1 MLAIRKV
8 RGMCSLVASQVVVFE
23 AIGLSC
29 LICRCLLVLVAML
42 YVIVAW
48 RLARW
53 SDDLSFLP
61 GVFAPFL
68 SVFFVSVAGA
78 LVF

>member
-1 MLAIRKV
+1 MRA
-8 RGMCSLVASQVVVFE
+8 MCSLVASQVAVLG
-23 AIGLSC
+23 AIRLSS
-29 LICRCLLVLVAML
+29 LICRYRLVIVAML

-61 GVFAPFL
+61 GVLAHFL

-78 LVF
+78 LTF